1 MAEALSTRSAPV
13 RGRSKAAIVRP
24 TRFAVVFVSCFLL
37 CVGIV
42 LTPPVHAVD
51 VRFSQI
57 LVQAA
62 HFVIRAFGGQALVQG
77 AILRDPASGFAVEMR
92 EGCNAVNVTFLL
104 LSAMIAFPAP
114 WKGKAVGLLA
124 GGAII
129 QGLNIV
135 RFISLYYIGQYSMTL
150 FDFAHGYLWES
161 LLVLDTLV
169 VFWLWVNRV
178 SNIGTAAGTAPGTA
192 AHAGQ

>member
-1 MAEALSTRSAPV
+1 MREPSSAAGSPPVGRAKRSSA
-13 RGRSKAAIVRP
+13 RP
-24 TRFAVVFVSCFLL
+24 ARFLIIFVSCFLL

-51 VRFSQI
+51 VQFSQI
-57 LVQAA
+57 LVKTA
-62 HFVIRAFGGQALVQG
+62 HALIGIFGGHALVQG
-77 AILRDPASGFAVEMR
+77 AILRDPRSGFAVEMR
-92 EGCNAVNVTFLL
+92 DGCNAVNVTLLL

-114 WKGKAVGLLA
+114 WRWKAVGLLA

-129 QGLNIV
+129 QALNIV
-135 RFISLYYIGQYSMTL
+135 RFVSLYYIGQYSMAL

-178 SNIGTAAGTAPGTA
+178 SNIRTA